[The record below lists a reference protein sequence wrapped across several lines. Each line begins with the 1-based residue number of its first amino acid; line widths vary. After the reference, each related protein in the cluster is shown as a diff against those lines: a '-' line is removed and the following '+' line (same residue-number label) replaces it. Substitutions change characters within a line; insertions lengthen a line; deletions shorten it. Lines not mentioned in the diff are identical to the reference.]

1 MARSASKLNPRD
13 KTCRRSRTRTA
24 ARAAARIDPV
34 AFPLAPGR
42 RFCHFPT
49 MLVLAAATTLER
61 IQKIPKEIWLT
72 LLVGVVVVVAAV
84 FIFRKL
90 QGANKI
96 WLTIIAA
103 AVVMIVGFQW
113 VYERNEPK
121 FLTPFVDKV
130 APFFPSKIDYNQNQQ
145 KGPKM

>member
-1 MARSASKLNPRD
+1 
-13 KTCRRSRTRTA
+13 
-24 ARAAARIDPV
+24 
-34 AFPLAPGR
+34 
-42 RFCHFPT
+42 

-72 LLVGVVVVVAAV
+72 LLVGVVVIVAAV

-103 AVVMIVGFQW
+103 AVVMISTGRRPMMS
-113 VYERNEPK
+113 ERRP
-121 FLTPFVDKV
+121 
-130 APFFPSKIDYNQNQQ
+130 Q
-145 KGPKM
+145 